1 MAKHGKAPMNYNSF
15 FGFSDSPFLD
25 VPDLR
30 FLFLSKQHEQ
40 ALAELT
46 EFVTAR
52 QGVAVVS
59 GDDGVGKTMLVQA
72 LLQRLPQSFQPL
84 VFTKPAAEPLA
95 ITLMMAQSLGLN
107 LGERTLVNLTPLA
120 EAVQDAA
127 QQQQY
132 HVLVME
138 DAHTLTDQ
146 NLEEI
151 YILSQMEHHG
161 QQLMPIIL
169 VGRKGLVQKVSS
181 KANQRLHGLIRQNLF
196 LSSLTFEETTLYIDH
211 RLQQV
216 GSSFKERFAEGCS
229 GQIFS
234 RTGGIPRRINQVCDQ
249 ALNRAW
255 QENHSRVTRDL
266 LGGEEPATAYRP
278 LEPPSQGRSLGG
290 IVTVVVGVVL
300 AGLAGYILY
309 NNYVSL
315 GPSRTSPPPAQTAA
329 APKKAPV
336 APLQQEATPAPA
348 TVPQPQPPV
357 GTAEKGPGPQASSP
371 SSPSFP
377 SPAAPPAPQQPAGS
391 QPLALA
397 PTPPAPQ
404 PAETA
409 AEPESSPPATYQV
422 APDDRLIKIVST
434 YYPDDKEIG
443 YDAVILANPR
453 ITNEDFIYPGQTLTL
468 PKVNKSDNIIT
479 IGGKEYFKIYGQ
491 YYNSTQADKAVSKL
505 QELQLHFVVRETEIP
520 DAGKIYRIFLG
531 GYDNPGDLKKAMALI
546 GKN

>member
-1 MAKHGKAPMNYNSF
+1 MNYNSF

-25 VPDLR
+25 VPDLK

-52 QGVAVVS
+52 QGIAVVN
-59 GDDGVGKTMLVQA
+59 GDEGVGKTMLVQA

-84 VFTKPAAEPLA
+84 ILTQPAAEPLA
-95 ITLMMAQSLGLN
+95 ITLMIAQSLNLN

-120 EAVQDAA
+120 DAVQAAA

-132 HVLVME
+132 FLLVME

-161 QQLMPIIL
+161 EQLIPIIL

-181 KANQRLHGLIRQNLF
+181 KANQRLHGLIRKNLF

-216 GSSFKERFAEGCS
+216 GSNFKERFAEGCS

-234 RTGGIPRRINQVCDQ
+234 RTGGVPRRINQVCDQ
-249 ALNRAW
+249 ALNRAC
-255 QENHSRVTRDL
+255 QENRSRVTRDL
-266 LGGEEPATAYRP
+266 LGGEGPTTPYKP
-278 LEPPSQGRSLGG
+278 LEPPSKWRSLNS
-290 IVTVVVGVVL
+290 IAAVVTAVLL
-300 AGLAGYILY
+300 AGAAGYVLY
-309 NNYVSL
+309 NNYVGL
-315 GPSRTSPPPAQTAA
+315 PPSKTPPPPTQTAA
-329 APKKAPV
+329 APEKAPV
-336 APLQQEATPAPA
+336 APLQQEATPPPA

-357 GTAEKGPGPQASSP
+357 ETAEKESGQQEASS
-371 SSPSFP
+371 
-377 SPAAPPAPQQPAGS
+377 SPAAPSAPQKPTEP
-391 QPLALA
+391 QPLSLA
-397 PTPPAPQ
+397 TTPPAPQ
-404 PAETA
+404 PGA
-409 AEPESSPPATYQV
+409 AATEPESTKPATYQV
-422 APDDRLIKIVST
+422 APEDGLLRIVAT

-443 YDAVILANPR
+443 YDAVILANPA

-468 PKVNKSDNIIT
+468 PKVNKNDRIIT

-491 YYNSTQADKAVSKL
+491 YYSSSQADKAVSKL
-505 QELQLHFVVRETEIP
+505 QELQLRFVVRETEIP

-531 GYDNPGDLKKAMALI
+531 GYDSPGDLKKAMALI